1 MENEKFEE
9 LRNKAMKDFNFE
21 NVYKYMKLVDWTWT
35 SLDHDVY
42 IPSIQMMKR
51 LVFKLFQTIQES
63 ESSNVSTG
71 GFTVSLDEDGA
82 GIDFSVENQFIDN
95 E

>member
-21 NVYKYMKLVDWTWT
+21 NVYKYMKLVDWTWAL
-35 SLDHDVY
+35 LDHDGY
-42 IPSIQMMKR
+42 IPSVQMMKR
-51 LVFKLFQTIQES
+51 QVFKLFQAIQES
-63 ESSNVSTG
+63 ESRCISTG